1 LKEIFLKF
9 KKKMPKIE
17 GKINK
22 NLFLKKIPKIEGKIQ
37 NFKF

>member
-1 LKEIFLKF
+1 
-9 KKKMPKIE
+9 MPKIE